1 MSYEFICTVEW
12 EYNKAYTIF
21 LSVTCFALPLIVT
34 IVSYASVMK
43 VACHQAHETLPVTVG
58 EIEVALQVTPHYS
71 PSILDV
77 RATRKPIWQTDCFP
91 DNIIKGETT
100 APISSNGNFLKYYL
114 NDLELTKDNV
124 ILTENAIKLDASTI
138 HRNGVKLDFSEKEA
152 KVPFS
157 NRAMSKK
164 MSFLDLVKRK
174 KRKNS
179 IVPGNSLQKTR
190 NNSTISRVDPVIFRE
205 DPNLYR
211 LRSAWTSEEL
221 CGHEMGIIS
230 EENEE
235 HGTRQN
241 QTSLGDLARQ
251 REWMAVKMKNN
262 KQNKERS
269 EAVLQRR

>member
-1 MSYEFICTVEW
+1 LSYEFICTVQW
-12 EYNKAYTIF
+12 EHNKAYTIF

-43 VACHQAHETLPVTVG
+43 VACHQAHETLPITVG

-71 PSILDV
+71 PSIPDV
-77 RATRKPIWQTDCFP
+77 RITRKPIRQTDCFP

-100 APISSNGNFLKYYL
+100 APISSNGTFLKYYL

-124 ILTENAIKLDASTI
+124 ILAQNPIKLDASTTQ
-138 HRNGVKLDFSEKEA
+138 RNEVRLDLSEKEA
-152 KVPFS
+152 KVAFS

-190 NNSTISRVDPVIFRE
+190 NNSTIFRVNPEIFRE

-221 CGHEMGIIS
+221 CGHELGIIS
-230 EENEE
+230 EENGE
-235 HGTRQN
+235 HGTRRN
-241 QTSLGDLARQ
+241 QTSLGDLARV
-251 REWMAVKMKNN
+251 REWMAVKMKN
-262 KQNKERS
+262 KEKS

>member
-1 MSYEFICTVEW
+1 MSYEFICTVQW
-12 EYNKAYTIF
+12 EHNKAYTIF

-43 VACHQAHETLPVTVG
+43 VACHQAHETLPITVG
-58 EIEVALQVTPHYS
+58 EIEVALQVTPHCS
-71 PSILDV
+71 PSIPDV
-77 RATRKPIWQTDCFP
+77 KTTTKPIRQTDCFP
-91 DNIIKGETT
+91 DNIVKGETR
-100 APISSNGNFLKYYL
+100 APISSNGTFLKYCL

-124 ILTENAIKLDASTI
+124 ILAENPIKLNASTTQ
-138 HRNGVKLDFSEKEA
+138 RNEVRLDFSEKEA
-152 KVPFS
+152 KVAFS

-190 NNSTISRVDPVIFRE
+190 NNSTVSRVDPEIFLE

-221 CGHEMGIIS
+221 CGHELGIIS
-230 EENEE
+230 EENGE
-235 HGTRQN
+235 HGTRHN
-241 QTSLGDLARQ
+241 QTSLGDLARL
-251 REWMAVKMKNN
+251 REWMAVKMKN
-262 KQNKERS
+262 KEKS

>member
-1 MSYEFICTVEW
+1 MSYEFICTVQW
-12 EYNKAYTIF
+12 EHNKAYTIF

-43 VACHQAHETLPVTVG
+43 VACHQAHETLPITVG

-77 RATRKPIWQTDCFP
+77 RTTMQTDCFP
-91 DNIIKGETT
+91 DNIVKGETT
-100 APISSNGNFLKYYL
+100 APISSNGTFLKYYL

-124 ILTENAIKLDASTI
+124 ILAENPIKLDASTTQ
-138 HRNGVKLDFSEKEA
+138 RNEVRLDFSEKEA
-152 KVPFS
+152 KVAFS

-174 KRKNS
+174 KRKS
-179 IVPGNSLQKTR
+179 SVVPGSSLQKTR
-190 NNSTISRVDPVIFRE
+190 NNSTIFRVNPEIFRE

-221 CGHEMGIIS
+221 CGHELGIIS
-230 EENEE
+230 EENGE
-235 HGTRQN
+235 HGTRHN
-241 QTSLGDLARQ
+241 QTSLGDLARL
-251 REWMAVKMKNN
+251 REWMAVKMKN
-262 KQNKERS
+262 KEKS